1 MEKMTTEQL
10 LENAKM
16 GMEDFSEDFTK
27 SKDRK
32 LSLAITEDYFDYELH
47 RIEMDM
53 QNLIFRV
60 ARFSKALEQQRHE
73 NLSVVDRLLKEN
85 KELRDWKKQND
96 QGSV

>member
-27 SKDRK
+27 SKDRE
-32 LSLAITEDYFDYELH
+32 LSLAITEDYFHYELH
-47 RIEMDM
+47 HIEMDM
-53 QNLIFRV
+53 KSLIFRV
-60 ARFSKALEQQRHE
+60 ARFSKALEQLRHE

-96 QGSV
+96 QGSI

>member
-16 GMEDFSEDFTK
+16 NMEDFSEAFTK
-27 SKDRK
+27 SKDEE

-60 ARFSKALEQQRHE
+60 ARFSKALEQRRHE
-73 NLSVVDRLLKEN
+73 NLSVVNRLLKEN
-85 KELRDWKKQND
+85 IELRDWKKQND

>member
-16 GMEDFSEDFTK
+16 GMEDFSEAFIK
-27 SKDRK
+27 SKDRE
-32 LSLAITEDYFDYELH
+32 LSLAITEDYFHYELH

-53 QNLIFRV
+53 QNLISRV
-60 ARFSKALEQQRHE
+60 ARFSKALEQRRHE

-96 QGSV
+96 QRPV